1 MLRKIF
7 FLFSLF
13 TVISTNPI
21 FSESNLKAEK
31 ELINNNTTKPDYLKD
46 YDEMPSS
53 QFQKSFFRMLSLITA
68 FILVIIF
75 CFWIFRRIVH
85 NKTKM
90 ANQSKSIKILEKR
103 VLSPKSMLFLV
114 EVEKEKVLI
123 AESQVKVETLHTLSN
138 AEKK

>member
-1 MLRKIF
+1 MLRKIY

-13 TVISTNPI
+13 SVITINPI
-21 FSESNLKAEK
+21 FSENNLKIET
-31 ELINNNTTKPDYLKD
+31 EISGNDIPKPDYLKD
-46 YDEMPSS
+46 YNDMPSN

-75 CFWIFRRIVH
+75 CFWIFRKIVH
-85 NKTKM
+85 NKTKI

-123 AESQVKVETLHTLSN
+123 VESQVKVETIHTLTN

>member
-7 FLFSLF
+7 FLLSLF
-13 TVISTNPI
+13 TFISTNPI
-21 FSESNLKAEK
+21 FSESNLKVEK
-31 ELINNNTTKPDYLKD
+31 ELINNNVTKPDYLKD

-85 NKTKM
+85 NKAKM

-138 AEKK
+138 SEKK